1 MPVTYVIDTTKS
13 IIRTRCVGNVKFA
26 EVIGH
31 FRELERDPECPARLD
46 VLLDLSPMD
55 VLPESDQLKAV
66 AREIDRV
73 SGRVTF
79 GACAIVASRDAA
91 FGVSRMFEIFAE
103 DQFRTTNV
111 FRSAKEAEAWLAEQQ
126 ASAV

>member
-1 MPVTYVIDTTKS
+1 MPVTYAIDAATG
-13 IIRTRCVGNVKFA
+13 IIRTQCVGNVKFA

-31 FRELERDPECPARLD
+31 FRELERDPACPARLD
-46 VLLDLSPMD
+46 VLLDLSRMD

-66 AREIDRV
+66 AKEMGRV
-73 SGRVTF
+73 SGRVQF
-79 GACAIVASRDAA
+79 GICAIVASRDAV
-91 FGVSRMFEIFAE
+91 FGVSRMFEVLAE

-111 FRSAKEAEAWLAEQQ
+111 FRSVKEAEDWLAEQQ